1 MLTAILPGAIYTF
14 VTWQSSTEALRQSI
28 GAASMQAAKAN
39 AKEIAGVI
47 ENEIGDADVFAKE
60 LLREIDEG
68 DIDLSKEQIVI
79 DNAPANPKSSAT
91 PAAQVKGP
99 TGKTIRTI
107 HLDQHLTYF
116 TSPRKDRYYR
126 FMFTD
131 KLGNVLSAEPVAHAP
146 KSLANYAWWRR
157 TVNSEDSDIFV
168 GNLHREPQIN
178 RYVIDIALP
187 IKEKQETE
195 DSKDSTETDDDK
207 AGEGHSKVHGVLVL
221 EADLGVLLHDV
232 ATQNFGNKAHINIV
246 DSHRRLILENGKIM
260 GGLMP
265 AGLFKQL
272 TAPTKATWEVARDEH
287 NRLALIGVAPIKFS
301 KAFRSDVFGGA
312 DQWYVMIPQGLLD
325 AYSPLISIMIKIFVL
340 GWLAVAIILV
350 TGYYGAGQITN
361 PLRELAAGARQISQG
376 NLDFHVDLSTGD
388 EIQDLADEF
397 NRMAVALKASQQRLS
412 AVNEQLE
419 HANLLK
425 SEFLANMSHELR
437 TPLNSIIGFAE
448 VLADQ
453 LFGPLNAKQQK
464 YVNNVHGSGHH
475 LLQLINDILDL
486 SKIEAGKL
494 ELNYHK
500 FSAADVLKET
510 SSAIKMLADKKG
522 LKLVLNVA
530 PDLTTIAADEA
541 KFKQVMYNLLSN
553 AVKFTPTNGQVTVDA
568 NNKRGLA
575 VVSVTD
581 TGIGISKKDQELI
594 FEQFR
599 QVSGSDAREF
609 EGTGLGLA
617 LTKKLVELHG
627 GRISVASELGK
638 GSRFTFTIPVDMP
651 GHLVSQ
657 TEATRVCHLPVAGDH
672 VKAKVAAMQIQ
683 PAQRAVG
690 NRPTILVIEDDPKA
704 AELISIYLRDADY
717 DVEVAP
723 DGQEAVKMAHDIQ
736 PFAITLDILLPKKDG
751 WQILQE
757 LKADPKTK
765 EIPVII
771 CSMIDDHQLGVS
783 LGAIGHIT
791 KPIRK
796 TELLEVLNRCRE
808 HHGDGKPFVVQV
820 VDDDPNAV
828 ELVAAIL
835 EPEGFGVLKAYGG
848 EEAVAIALEYK
859 PDLLVLDLMMP
870 KVSGFDVIQALNE
883 QEHGSDIPIIVL
895 TAKELTAD
903 DRRKLN
909 NYIERVMQK
918 AKFKRED
925 LIKEIRKIER
935 LDPHKAMLIDTETG
949 LFNYRFFK
957 KRLLEEEYRAQRYR
971 RAFSVVLIDVVNL
984 ARIKPAPGAA
994 GPAVRQI
1001 AKLLEQNIRG
1011 ADPVV
1016 RYTESQFG
1024 IILPETTKAGAE
1036 RVTQKI
1042 IEFMFDYECVTMET
1056 LEPAH
1061 LDVKLSFA
1069 AFFEDAADA
1078 QSLIDIAEAG
1088 IANASSDGG
1097 QTNKED

>member
-1 MLTAILPGAIYTF
+1 
-14 VTWQSSTEALRQSI
+14 
-28 GAASMQAAKAN
+28 MQAAKAN
-39 AKEIAGVI
+39 AREIAGII
-47 ENEIGDADVFAKE
+47 ENEIADANVFAKE
-60 LLREIDEG
+60 LVREIDEG
-68 DIDLSKEQIVI
+68 DIDISKEEIVI
-79 DNAPANPKSSAT
+79 DNAPVDPRSTAT
-91 PAAQVKGP
+91 PATQIQGK
-99 TGKTIRTI
+99 TGKTVRSI

-116 TSPRKDRYYR
+116 SSPRRDRYYR

-131 KLGNVLSAEPVAHAP
+131 KLGNVLSADPVAHAP

-157 TVNSEDSDIFV
+157 TVASEDNDIFV
-168 GNLHREPQIN
+168 GNLHQDRQTN
-178 RYVIDIALP
+178 KYVIDIALP
-187 IKEKQETE
+187 IKGRAEVEDDKENTETE
-195 DSKDSTETDDDK
+195 DDDE
-207 AGEGHSKVHGVLVL
+207 GESHSSNVQGVFVL
-221 EADLGVLLHDV
+221 EADLGVILRDV
-232 ATQNFGNKAHINIV
+232 ATQNVGSKAHINIV
-246 DSHRRLILENGKIM
+246 DSHRRLILENGKVM

-265 AGLFKQL
+265 DDLFKRL
-272 TAPTKATWEVARDEH
+272 TAPDKATWQIGRDEH
-287 NRLALIGVAPIKFS
+287 QRLALIGAAPIKFS
-301 KAFRSDVFGGA
+301 KTFRSDLFGGS

-325 AYSPLISIMIKIFVL
+325 AYSPLISIMIKTFIM
-340 GWLAVAIILV
+340 GWLAIAIISI
-350 TGYYGAGQITN
+350 TGYYSAGQIVN

-388 EIQDLADEF
+388 EIQDVADEF

-412 AVNEQLE
+412 AANEQLE

-494 ELNYHK
+494 ELNYHT
-500 FSAADVLKET
+500 FSAGDVLKET
-510 SSAIKMLADKKG
+510 SSAVKMLADKKG
-522 LKLVLNVA
+522 LKLVLNV
-530 PDLTTIAADEA
+530 DSNLTTIAADEA
-541 KFKQVMYNLLSN
+541 KLKQVMYNLLSN
-553 AVKFTPTNGQVTVDA
+553 AVKFTPTNGQITVDA

-575 VVSVTD
+575 VISVTD

-627 GRISVASELGK
+627 GRISVTSELGK

-651 GHLVSQ
+651 GHLISQ
-657 TEATRVCHLPVAGDH
+657 TEATRVCHLPVPGDQI
-672 VKAKVAAMQIQ
+672 KAKIAAAQIQ
-683 PAQRAVG
+683 PAQPTVG
-690 NRPTILVIEDDPKA
+690 GRPTILVIEDDPKA
-704 AELISIYLRDADY
+704 AELIGIYLRDADY

-757 LKADPKTK
+757 LKADPRTK

-771 CSMIDDHQLGVS
+771 CSMIDDHQLGLS

-808 HHGDGKPFVVQV
+808 RHGEGKPFVVQV

-828 ELVAAIL
+828 DLVAAIL

-848 EEAVAIALEYK
+848 EEAVTVALEYK

-883 QEHGSDIPIIVL
+883 SESGSDIPIIVL

-903 DRRKLN
+903 DRHKLN

-957 KRLLEEEYRAQRYR
+957 KRLQEEESRALRYR
-971 RAFSVVLIDVVNL
+971 RAFAVVLVEIANL
-984 ARIKPAPGAA
+984 DRIKPVPGAA
-994 GPAVRQI
+994 GPTVRQI

-1016 RYTESQFG
+1016 RYTEGQFG

-1036 RVTQKI
+1036 KVSQKI
-1042 IEFMFDYECVTMET
+1042 TEFLLDYECVTMAT
-1056 LEPAH
+1056 AEPAN
-1061 LDVKLSFA
+1061 LDVKISFA
-1069 AFFEDAADA
+1069 AFFEDATDA

-1088 IANASSDGG
+1088 IGRASSGDG